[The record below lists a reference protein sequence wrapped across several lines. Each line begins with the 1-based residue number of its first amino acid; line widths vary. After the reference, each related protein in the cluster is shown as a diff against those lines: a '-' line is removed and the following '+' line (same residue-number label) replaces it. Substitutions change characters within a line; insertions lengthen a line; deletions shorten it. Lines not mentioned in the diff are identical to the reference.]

1 MRVESNMFLLVED
14 EIGRLSV
21 RKGATYEFI

>member
-1 MRVESNMFLLVED
+1 MRVELNMFLLQED

-21 RKGATYEFI
+21 RKGVTYEFI